1 MAHKIFASYKFG
13 DSQVYQG
20 LDRKFWAKNAS
31 EATVRGY
38 VNWIEEVVGKDNIYK
53 GESDGEP
60 LAGKTDD
67 QIWEYLK
74 PMVHDSS
81 VTLVVISPGMRNIFE
96 PESEQWIPQEVR
108 YSLWEVD
115 RGDKTSTTNA
125 LLGVVLP
132 DRNNSYSYVWGR
144 SSCAHCQHIPM
155 LNKEHF
161 FNILKGNIFN
171 RKGDDGNVCQGTL
184 CYSRIYDG
192 DHSYLHLVRFPDFIS
207 APNTYIGKALKIQGK
222 KDEYDVEKSI

>member
-13 DSQVYQG
+13 DNQVYQN
-20 LDRKFWAKNAS
+20 LDQKFWAEDAL

-38 VNWIEEVVGKDNIYK
+38 VNWIEEVIGKDNIYK
-53 GESDGEP
+53 GESDGEA
-60 LAGKTDD
+60 LSGKTEE

-74 PMVHDSS
+74 PMVHDST
-81 VTLVVISPGMRNIFE
+81 VTLIVISPGMKNVFE
-96 PESEQWIPQEVR
+96 PETEQWIPQEVR

-115 RGDKTSTTNA
+115 RGGRTSTTNA

-144 SSCAHCQHIPM
+144 SNCAHCQHIPM
-155 LNKEHF
+155 LNKEHL
-161 FNILKGNIFN
+161 FNILKSNIFN
-171 RKGDDGNVCQGTL
+171 KKGDNGVMCQGAS

-192 DHSYLHLVRFPDFIS
+192 DHSYLHLVSFPDFITN
-207 APNTYIGKALKIQGK
+207 PNVHIDKALEIQGN
-222 KDEYDVEKSI
+222 KDKYDIEKSI

>member
-1 MAHKIFASYKFG
+1 MSHKVFASYKFG
-13 DSQVYQG
+13 DNQVYQG
-20 LDRKFWAKNAS
+20 LDQKYWAEDAT

-38 VNWIEEVVGKDNIYK
+38 LNWIEEVVGQDNIYK
-53 GESDGEP
+53 GESDGES
-60 LAGKTDD
+60 LSGKTDE

-74 PMVHDSS
+74 PMVHDST
-81 VTLVVISPGMRNIFE
+81 VTLVVISPGIKEVFV
-96 PESEQWIPQEVR
+96 PEAEQWIPQEVR

-115 RGDKTSTTNA
+115 RGERTSATNA

-132 DRNNSYSYVWGR
+132 DRNNSYDYVWGK

-171 RKGDDGNVCQGTL
+171 KKGDDGIQCQGGL
-184 CYSRIYDG
+184 CYSTIYDG
-192 DHSYLHLVRFPDFIS
+192 DHSYFHLVSFPDFIVNPS
-207 APNTYIGKALKIQGK
+207 IHIDKALEIQSK
-222 KDEYDVEKSI
+222 KEEYEVEKSI

>member
-13 DSQVYQG
+13 DNQVYQG
-20 LDRKFWAKNAS
+20 LDQKYWAEDAT

-38 VNWIEEVVGKDNIYK
+38 VNWIEEVVGRDNIYK

-60 LAGKTDD
+60 LSGKTDD

-74 PMVHDSS
+74 PMVHDST
-81 VTLVVISPGMRNIFE
+81 VTLVVISPEMKNVFE
-96 PESEQWIPQEVR
+96 AEKDQWIPQEVR
-108 YSLWEVD
+108 YSLWEVE

-132 DRNNSYSYVWGR
+132 DRNNSYDYVW
-144 SSCAHCQHIPM
+144 SKSNCAHCQHIPI

-171 RKGDDGNVCQGTL
+171 KKGDDGMLCQGAT

-192 DHSYLHLVRFPDFIS
+192 DHSYLHLVSFQNFIDS
-207 APNTYIGKALKIQGK
+207 PSMHLDKALEIQDK
-222 KDEYDVEKSI
+222 NDEYEIEKSI